1 MVQDQHI
8 LFIFDPMLR
17 NLVLWF
23 LLLPLP
29 LNGLWM
35 ACDDRPGEEQAA
47 TPDSPALTQEQIDCI
62 RICAMKHHAADEYGG
77 PICIIL
83 PGNAKTSIT
92 IVYFGTAVAPARI
105 EITPVAAVQDYVV
118 DLPVMYSAPT
128 VSAATPPPEATL

>member
-1 MVQDQHI
+1 
-8 LFIFDPMLR
+8 MLR

-23 LLLPLP
+23 LLLPLL

-62 RICAMKHHAADEYGG
+62 RICAMKHQALDG

-83 PGNAKTSIT
+83 PGNARTSIT
-92 IVYFGTAVAPARI
+92 IINFGTAVAPAKI
-105 EITPVAAVQDYVV
+105 ELSPIAVVQDYVTER
-118 DLPVMYSAPT
+118 PVTYSAPS
-128 VSAATPPPEATL
+128 VSAATPPPEASL

>member
-8 LFIFDPMLR
+8 LSIFDPMLR

-35 ACDDRPGEEQAA
+35 ACDDRPREEQAA

-92 IVYFGTAVAPARI
+92 IVNFGTAVAPAKI
-105 EITPVAAVQDYVV
+105 ELTPMAVVEEYATEW
-118 DLPVMYSAPT
+118 PPRYSAPNLSGT
-128 VSAATPPPEATL
+128 TPPPRAM

>member
-1 MVQDQHI
+1 
-8 LFIFDPMLR
+8 MLR

-23 LLLPLP
+23 LLIPLP

-62 RICAMKHHAADEYGG
+62 RICAMKHQMLDG

-83 PGNAKTSIT
+83 PGNDRTSIT
-92 IVYFGTAVAPARI
+92 IINFGTAVAPART
-105 EITPVAAVQDYVV
+105 EISPIADVQDYTAE
-118 DLPVMYSAPT
+118 LPVMYSAPA
-128 VSAATPPPEATL
+128 VSAATPPPEASL